1 MLCNNVRDLN
11 ATRNLIASHNLSWKR
26 VRNMPD
32 GRHAIRMMHLS
43 PDFLQIVLSLD
54 VLRTPSPLPFLTSS
68 VNVSLMSVWLQGV
81 VVVPPPLYPHEQEKG
96 MMLVEGKRVVS
107 DIPLGWAPFAPPA
120 YKPNILED
128 TLKPRILILV
138 GGSSED
144 SVTNPPSGDIQY
156 KVHTV
161 AHNQLLARRESRK

>member
-1 MLCNNVRDLN
+1 
-11 ATRNLIASHNLSWKR
+11 
-26 VRNMPD
+26 MPD

-81 VVVPPPLYPHEQEKG
+81 VVPLPPPLYPHEQKKG

-107 DIPLGWAPFAPPA
+107 DIPLG
-120 YKPNILED
+120 
-128 TLKPRILILV
+128 
-138 GGSSED
+138 
-144 SVTNPPSGDIQY
+144 
-156 KVHTV
+156 
-161 AHNQLLARRESRK
+161 